1 MPHAVNRN
9 AFLAA
14 KGCGHLLLSAY
25 GLLVAAELALKDH
38 YRVWNKKHDIPQML
52 DDLADPGLTA
62 LGAALRTSLGAIPC
76 THVDGNQAS
85 IPGNNYPHLRATLPV
100 ERRTS
105 IFRNLCRLLTT
116 SLSGSERKEW
126 QYDWETTT

>member
-85 IPGNNYPHLRATLPV
+85 IPGNNYPHLRYTRHASDFASGTTDEHLQELV
-100 ERRTS
+100 QTVDDIIVRLRTK
-105 IFRNLCRLLTT
+105 
-116 SLSGSERKEW
+116 GVAV
-126 QYDWETTT
+126 